1 MKTQLAAL
9 PNIGC
14 SAPWYLWSGW
24 EGDRKLEIEASEC
37 AVPTDTNREMADY
50 SFLIPLV
57 SDINREFACIWF
69 YFTHSNLTIF
79 LVMFFFFAGKK
90 INQYL
95 LSCGDVWPLCLKK
108 LLQTSLQPNS
118 ISAPFPPI
126 LPTMSVPPSF
136 PPLSLSPLVIP
147 FHDLSCCNDRL
158 RQTGTMLVPVSR
170 ASQGLR

>member
-79 LVMFFFFAGKK
+79 LVMFFLLLEDKKKK
-90 INQYL
+90 INIYFHVEMCDHCAWRNYFKP
-95 LSCGDVWPLCLKK
+95 LS
-108 LLQTSLQPNS
+108 SLTVS
-118 ISAPFPPI
+118 RHLFH
-126 LPTMSVPPSF
+126 PSF
-136 PPLSLSPLVIP
+136 PPCPCLLPSLPSL
-147 FHDLSCCNDRL
+147 FL
-158 RQTGTMLVPVSR
+158 R
-170 ASQGLR
+170 